1 MRFWETSFISTTITL
16 WPQKIFIAFIIS
28 TAVFLIN
35 LQGQGYRRSS
45 SFSPTSDS
53 SMPNFSQ
60 SGRSFR
66 SFCWP
71 WKLNSDY
78 TLFGFTRQHT
88 SFTSDI
94 PFTMLKRPILWV
106 VRIETLWIVSLL
118 VMTVHSASTT
128 IHQSCQI
135 PTMPAGYQAMVTPK
149 RISLH
154 CFSCLSTLFYSSLS
168 WNNPF
173 SDGLHCQT
181 SKVWGSLFHRAVIY
195 SLQWCE

>member
-1 MRFWETSFISTTITL
+1 MRFWETSFISATITL
-16 WPQKIFIAFIIS
+16 WPLKIFIAFIIS

-35 LQGQGYRRSS
+35 LQGQGYKRSS
-45 SFSPTSDS
+45 FFFLSNKWFVNAQFFTLW
-53 SMPNFSQ
+53 Q

-88 SFTSDI
+88 SFASDF
-94 PFTMLKRPILWV
+94 PFTMLKRSILWV

-128 IHQSCQI
+128 IHHSCQI

-149 RISLH
+149 RIPLH
-154 CFSCLSTLFYSSLS
+154 CFCCLSTLFCSSLS
-168 WNNPF
+168 WNNPL
-173 SDGLHCQT
+173 SDGLHCQI
-181 SKVWGSLFHRAVIY
+181 LR
-195 SLQWCE
+195 CEGHFFTKR

>member
-16 WPQKIFIAFIIS
+16 WPLEIFIAFIIN
-28 TAVFLIN
+28 TAVVFFFLYKFARTR
-35 LQGQGYRRSS
+35 LQKKLYQWFVSPQFFTLWQSVRSS
-45 SFSPTSDS
+45 G
-53 SMPNFSQ
+53 NF
-60 SGRSFR
+60 R
-66 SFCWP
+66 WP

-106 VRIETLWIVSLL
+106 VRIETLWSVSLL

-149 RISLH
+149 ES
-154 CFSCLSTLFYSSLS
+154 CFTVFPVSRHTSPVVWAEVTPSVMDSTVRLERRKGHFFTEL
-168 WNNPF
+168 
-173 SDGLHCQT
+173 
-181 SKVWGSLFHRAVIY
+181 
-195 SLQWCE
+195 

>member
-1 MRFWETSFISTTITL
+1 MRFWETSFISATITL
-16 WPQKIFIAFIIS
+16 WPLKIFIAFIIN

-35 LQGQGYRRSS
+35 LQGRHHKRSS
-45 SFSPTSDS
+45 FFPLQVIHQCRFFTHR
-53 SMPNFSQ
+53 Q
-60 SGRSFR
+60 CGRSSASFR
-66 SFCWP
+66 WP

-78 TLFGFTRQHT
+78 ALFGFTRRHT

-106 VRIETLWIVSLL
+106 VRIETLWSVSLL

-149 RISLH
+149 E
-154 CFSCLSTLFYSSLS
+154 SCYTVSLS
-168 WNNPF
+168 P
-173 SDGLHCQT
+173 DTLLH
-181 SKVWGSLFHRAVIY
+181 
-195 SLQWCE
+195 